1 MGKNLILV
9 AAIGALALAFG
20 CSGSGSKGSATAY
33 SLEQFQ
39 YPLTSTDV
47 ATGEE
52 VYAEFCEGCHPGG
65 EKGDGPKIAGAME
78 SPAEMRWQVRS
89 GGDDMPAFG
98 PDKISDVKLEALL
111 AYAETFG
118 AVKR

>member
-9 AAIGALALAFG
+9 AAIGALSFAFG
-20 CSGSGSKGSATAY
+20 CSGSGSSGGTTAY
-33 SLEQFQ
+33 TVDQFD

-52 VYAEFCEGCHPGG
+52 VYAEYCEGCHPGG
-65 EKGDGPKIAGAME
+65 AEGDGPAIAGELA
-78 SPAEMRWQVRS
+78 SPAEVRWKIRS

-98 PDKISDVKLEALL
+98 PEKISKQNLEALL
-111 AYAETFG
+111 AYAETLEI
-118 AVKR
+118 VQR